1 MIKIGNIFISE
12 LEIILIE
19 ENVDVCDEL
28 EDEVGDLHHD
38 GLDLA
43 RDLFDILQLPR
54 SCYCKISSTSSTS

>member
-19 ENVDVCDEL
+19 EDVDVCDEL

-38 GLDLA
+38 GLD
-43 RDLFDILQLPR
+43 ILQLPR
-54 SCYCKISSTSSTS
+54 SCYCEISSISSTS

>member
-12 LEIILIE
+12 LENILKE
-19 ENVDVCDEL
+19 EDVDVCDEL

-43 RDLFDILQLPR
+43 RAP
-54 SCYCKISSTSSTS
+54 